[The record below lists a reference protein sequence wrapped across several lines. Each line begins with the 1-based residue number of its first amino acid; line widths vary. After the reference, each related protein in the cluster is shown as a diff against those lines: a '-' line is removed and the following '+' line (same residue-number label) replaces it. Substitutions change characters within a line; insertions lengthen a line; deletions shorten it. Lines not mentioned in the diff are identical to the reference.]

1 MSIQIRDPLALLPY
15 QSGLVTTVTEE
26 GAAKGQ
32 SPLDSRQKAA
42 VIGEPIPIVF
52 CRRVSSNGGVLVSPA
67 ATEGRYENNSTT
79 NVLTTKVHLVLSE
92 GDMDQL
98 PLKDVFQRACRVGT
112 WAQTYDRRAETWD
125 PGNFI
130 VAVATK
136 KFWNC
141 PLYCGTQGTY
151 DNMTTLS
158 FINTH
163 DDGSELW
170 DRQVHC
176 FVRNGINVTRILD
189 DILGPSNNV
198 IDLALYLIAQ
208 SSRFPSSMV
217 DLTMMEDAALFCN
230 VNGLFYNGEFKQS
243 TNLED
248 WLQSISSDFLLRVS
262 DKNGK
267 KGLRPRLQTN
277 ANGTIKT
284 TAIEPVF
291 TFTEDHVIIE
301 SFEIDYIS
309 LENRKAITALVLW
322 RQQPDSDIGI
332 IRSAEV
338 RMTGLADNGPLEQY
352 DLSQFCATENH
363 AVKVGTYR
371 VASRYYVTH
380 TLRIR
385 VAPSSFNATLIVGD
399 VVRVRLRRETSV
411 GTVSYHNHFYEVE
424 RITRA
429 ISGVISLDLIHFP
442 VDSQNRSLVGLA
454 VEAAIGNGYTVP
466 TGRTDFT
473 CDIAG
478 RAVDNTP
485 LPDVGETI
493 SPINDPP
500 VQTDPAELGNEP
512 DDGPT
517 DPVDNPEDP
526 LNGPEPQYPS
536 GPNPG
541 IEDVS
546 DPPEEGETAKAV
558 PPCPGGKVCWYRV
571 RKGSV
576 ANIDEA
582 RTTPNR
588 TLIQCETLG
597 ESGWESGASLV
608 LTNDDIDHY
617 IIAEATCPDPSSPD
631 GFGEPSIIG
640 VTEPAIP
647 DLTQYQYV
655 RWNGSISTD
664 GVVTIIEGGGYYEY
678 NGALYSGPY
687 GIRGLVY
694 KPGSEPGTEI
704 LSNEIYDAVP
714 IGFVAWRATVTA
726 YKFANGGSGSF
737 SFGGL
742 QGPGAIW
749 EINYPE
755 YMNTPVIRGSVPNN
769 SPHTYIIN
777 GRWEFSNTSTGDPLV
792 TWEGVTGSSG
802 PAV

>member
-15 QSGLVTTVTEE
+15 QSGLVTTVAEE

-52 CRRVSSNGGVLVSPA
+52 CRRVSSNGGVLISPS

-163 DDGSELW
+163 DDESELW

-189 DILGPSNNV
+189 DITGPSNNV

-217 DLTMMEDAALFCN
+217 DLVMMEDAALFCN
-230 VNGLFYNGEFKQS
+230 VNGFFYNGEFKES

-248 WLQSISSDFLLRVS
+248 WLQSISSNFLLRVS

-291 TFTEDHVIIE
+291 TFTEDHVIID

-332 IRSAEV
+332 IRSAEI

-352 DLSQFCATENH
+352 DLSQFCATEGH

-424 RITRA
+424 RIARA

-454 VEAAIGNGYTVP
+454 VDAAVGNGYTVP

-500 VQTDPAELGNEP
+500 VETDPAELGNEP

-526 LNGPEPQYPS
+526 LDEPEPEYSS

-541 IEDVS
+541 ITGVS
-546 DPPEEGETAKAV
+546 DPPVEGETANAV

-571 RKGSV
+571 TKSLV

-582 RTTPNR
+582 RTAPR
-588 TLIQCETLG
+588 TLIQCQTLG
-597 ESGWESGASLV
+597 NSGWESGASLI
-608 LTNDDIDHY
+608 LTNDEIDHY
-617 IIAEATCPDPSSPD
+617 LIAEATCPDPSSPD

-640 VTEPAIP
+640 ITEPGVP
-647 DLTQYQYV
+647 DIYSYQYV
-655 RWNGSISTD
+655 RWQGIVIGTSGFPVAGVTLWAANVSPTTFAIHGLWGCVSNTEVSASESTSCPP
-664 GVVTIIEGGGYYEY
+664 V
-678 NGALYSGPY
+678 GAVSP
-687 GIRGLVY
+687 
-694 KPGSEPGTEI
+694 
-704 LSNEIYDAVP
+704 
-714 IGFVAWRATVTA
+714 WRASVSTT
-726 YKFANGGSGSF
+726 NITTNPTGSF
-737 SFGGL
+737 ALGGFYSPCFSGL
-742 QGPGAIW
+742 QSYPPNPGIAFSGTVAGRTI
-749 EINYPE
+749 
-755 YMNTPVIRGSVPNN
+755 SV
-769 SPHTYIIN
+769 S
-777 GRWEFSNTSTGDPLV
+777 GVWQFSNNQSTVLAEWG
-792 TWEGVTGSSG
+792 GF
-802 PAV
+802 A

>member
-15 QSGLVTTVTEE
+15 QSGLVTTVAEE

-52 CRRVSSNGGVLVSPA
+52 CRRVSSNGGVLVSPS

-130 VAVATK
+130 VTVATK

-189 DILGPSNNV
+189 DITGPSNNV

-217 DLTMMEDAALFCN
+217 DLVMMEDAALFCN
-230 VNGLFYNGEFKQS
+230 VNGLFYNGEFKES

-248 WLQSISSDFLLRVS
+248 WLQSISSNFLLRVS

-291 TFTEDHVIIE
+291 TFTEDHVIID

-332 IRSAEV
+332 IRSAEI

-352 DLSQFCATENH
+352 DLSQFCATEDH

-424 RITRA
+424 RIARA

-454 VEAAIGNGYTVP
+454 VDAAVGNGYTVP

-485 LPDVGETI
+485 LNDVGEDI
-493 SPINDPP
+493 PPIDDPP
-500 VQTDPAELGNEP
+500 VETDPDELGNEP

-517 DPVDNPEDP
+517 DPVANPEDP
-526 LNGPEPQYPS
+526 LDEPEPEYPG

-541 IEDVS
+541 ITGVS
-546 DPPEEGETAKAV
+546 DPPVKGETANAV

-571 RKGSV
+571 TKSLV
-576 ANIDEA
+576 ANIDKA
-582 RTTPNR
+582 RTAPR

-597 ESGWESGASLV
+597 NSGWESGASLII
-608 LTNDDIDHY
+608 TNDDIDHY
-617 IIAEATCPDPSSPD
+617 LIAEARCPDPSGPD

-640 VTEPAIP
+640 ITEPAIP
-647 DLTQYQYV
+647 DVPSYTYARWVGTVTTPSGSTQVTSSSYTFNYNNPPQL
-655 RWNGSISTD
+655 NGLRYSPLSDALEIANNTAFEKYTPGLAGPWCATAIAVQKTNTSSFSTWTLGGIS
-664 GVVTIIEGGGYYEY
+664 
-678 NGALYSGPY
+678 NGAPAQ
-687 GIRGLVY
+687 IFA
-694 KPGSEPGTEI
+694 P
-704 LSNEIYDAVP
+704 SNPPLISMGALIFGNQDTWSITGV
-714 IGFVAWRATVTA
+714 WQ
-726 YKFANGGSGSF
+726 F
-737 SFGGL
+737 S
-742 QGPGAIW
+742 INNVNW
-749 EINYPE
+749 EADWAGINYDH
-755 YMNTPVIRGSVPNN
+755 N
-769 SPHTYIIN
+769 SA
-777 GRWEFSNTSTGDPLV
+777 G
-792 TWEGVTGSSG
+792 
-802 PAV
+802 

>member
-15 QSGLVTTVTEE
+15 QSGLVTTVAEE

-52 CRRVSSNGGVLVSPA
+52 CRRVSSNGGVLVSPS

-189 DILGPSNNV
+189 DITGPSNNV

-217 DLTMMEDAALFCN
+217 DLVMMEDAALFCN
-230 VNGLFYNGEFKQS
+230 VNGLFYNGEFKES

-248 WLQSISSDFLLRVS
+248 WLQSISSNFLLRVS

-291 TFTEDHVIIE
+291 TFTEDHVIID

-332 IRSAEV
+332 IRSAEI

-352 DLSQFCATENH
+352 DLSQFCATEDH

-399 VVRVRLRRETSV
+399 VVRVRLRRETNV

-424 RITRA
+424 RIARA

-454 VEAAIGNGYTVP
+454 VDAAVGNGYTVP

-485 LPDVGETI
+485 LNDVGEDI
-493 SPINDPP
+493 PPIDDPP
-500 VQTDPAELGNEP
+500 VETDPDELGNEP

-517 DPVDNPEDP
+517 DPVANPEDP
-526 LNGPEPQYPS
+526 LDEPEPEYPS

-541 IEDVS
+541 VTGVS
-546 DPPEEGETAKAV
+546 DPPVEGETANAV

-571 RKGSV
+571 TKSLV

-582 RTTPNR
+582 RTAPR
-588 TLIQCETLG
+588 TLIQCQTLG
-597 ESGWESGASLV
+597 NSGWESGASLII
-608 LTNDDIDHY
+608 TNDEIDHY
-617 IIAEATCPDPSSPD
+617 LIAEATCPDPSSPD

-640 VTEPAIP
+640 ITEPVIP
-647 DLTQYQYV
+647 DVPSYTYARWVGTVTTPSGSTQVTSSSYTFNYNNPPQL
-655 RWNGSISTD
+655 NGLRYSPLSEALGIANNTAFEKYTPGLAGPWCATAIAVQKTNTSSFSTWTLGGIS
-664 GVVTIIEGGGYYEY
+664 
-678 NGALYSGPY
+678 NGAPAQ
-687 GIRGLVY
+687 IFV
-694 KPGSEPGTEI
+694 P
-704 LSNEIYDAVP
+704 SNPPLISMGALIFGNQDTWSITGV
-714 IGFVAWRATVTA
+714 WQ
-726 YKFANGGSGSF
+726 F
-737 SFGGL
+737 SVNNVN
-742 QGPGAIW
+742 W
-749 EINYPE
+749 EADWAGINYDH
-755 YMNTPVIRGSVPNN
+755 N
-769 SPHTYIIN
+769 S
-777 GRWEFSNTSTGDPLV
+777 
-792 TWEGVTGSSG
+792 SS
-802 PAV
+802 

>member
-15 QSGLVTTVTEE
+15 QSGLVTTVATE
-26 GAAKGQ
+26 GAAEGQ

-52 CRRVSSNGGVLVSPA
+52 CRRVSSNGGVLVSPS

-176 FVRNGINVTRILD
+176 FVRNGMNVTRILD
-189 DILGPSNNV
+189 DITGPSNNV
-198 IDLALYLIAQ
+198 IDLALYLITQ

-217 DLTMMEDAALFCN
+217 DLTMMEDAALFCD

-332 IRSAEV
+332 IRSAEI

-399 VVRVRLRRETSV
+399 IVRVWLRRETNV
-411 GTVSYHNHFYEVE
+411 GAVSYHNHFYEVE
-424 RITRA
+424 RIARS

-442 VDSQNRSLVGLA
+442 IDSENRSLVGLA
-454 VEAAIGNGYTVP
+454 VNAAIGNGYTVP

-478 RAVDNTP
+478 RDVDNTP

-500 VQTDPAELGNEP
+500 IETDPAELGNEP
-512 DDGPT
+512 EGGPT

-526 LNGPEPQYPS
+526 LDGPVELSIDGGSGTAGQPLPGDTLTAGEVCSGQYNNWYLCPNSSLNVS
-536 GPNPG
+536 GSCEMVASGVGAPYIP
-541 IEDVS
+541 
-546 DPPEEGETAKAV
+546 DPTTT
-558 PPCPGGKVCWYRV
+558 GKKIFVIGR
-571 RKGSV
+571 
-576 ANIDEA
+576 
-582 RTTPNR
+582 
-588 TLIQCETLG
+588 
-597 ESGWESGASLV
+597 
-608 LTNDDIDHY
+608 
-617 IIAEATCPDPSSPD
+617 CPDPSSPD
-631 GFGEPSIIG
+631 GYGTPNESGGKAIG
-640 VTEPAIP
+640 DPPVAPIYCPGAS
-647 DLTQYQYV
+647 
-655 RWNGSISTD
+655 NS
-664 GVVTIIEGGGYYEY
+664 GGQGTFTKAV
-678 NGALYSGPY
+678 NVGAG
-687 GIRGLVY
+687 
-694 KPGSEPGTEI
+694 
-704 LSNEIYDAVP
+704 A
-714 IGFVAWRATVTA
+714 
-726 YKFANGGSGSF
+726 GSF
-737 SFGGL
+737 SFFYDAYGIPDRFVITGAANYDSGSVSGSATVTVTKSTTGAWIYVKVIAPL
-742 QGPGAIW
+742 QGTVW
-749 EINYPE
+749 DY
-755 YMNTPVIRGSVPNN
+755 TVSC
-769 SPHTYIIN
+769 
-777 GRWEFSNTSTGDPLV
+777 TS
-792 TWEGVTGSSG
+792 
-802 PAV
+802 

>member
-1 MSIQIRDPLALLPY
+1 
-15 QSGLVTTVTEE
+15 
-26 GAAKGQ
+26 
-32 SPLDSRQKAA
+32 
-42 VIGEPIPIVF
+42 
-52 CRRVSSNGGVLVSPA
+52 
-67 ATEGRYENNSTT
+67 
-79 NVLTTKVHLVLSE
+79 
-92 GDMDQL
+92 
-98 PLKDVFQRACRVGT
+98 
-112 WAQTYDRRAETWD
+112 
-125 PGNFI
+125 
-130 VAVATK
+130 
-136 KFWNC
+136 
-141 PLYCGTQGTY
+141 
-151 DNMTTLS
+151 
-158 FINTH
+158 
-163 DDGSELW
+163 
-170 DRQVHC
+170 
-176 FVRNGINVTRILD
+176 
-189 DILGPSNNV
+189 
-198 IDLALYLIAQ
+198 LITQ
-208 SSRFPSSMV
+208 SSRFPSSMI

-332 IRSAEV
+332 IRSAEI

-352 DLSQFCATENH
+352 DLSQFCATEDH

-424 RITRA
+424 RIARA

-454 VEAAIGNGYTVP
+454 VNAAVGNGYTVP

-478 RAVDNTP
+478 RDVDNTP
-485 LPDVGETI
+485 LTDVGETI

-500 VQTDPAELGNEP
+500 VETDPAELGNEP
-512 DDGPT
+512 DAGPT

-526 LNGPEPQYPS
+526 LAGNQPSYPS

-541 IEDVS
+541 VTGVS
-546 DPPEEGETAKAV
+546 DPPEEGETANAV

-571 RKGSV
+571 TKSLV
-576 ANIDEA
+576 ADIEEA
-582 RTTPNR
+582 RTTTNR
-588 TLIQCETLG
+588 TLIQCQTLG
-597 ESGWESGASLV
+597 TSGWESGASLV

-617 IIAEATCPDPSSPD
+617 IIAEATCPDPSSPG
-631 GFGEPSIIG
+631 GFGEPSVIG
-640 VTEPAIP
+640 ATEPAIP

-664 GVVTIIEGGGYYEY
+664 GVVTIVQGGTYYEY

-694 KPGSEPGTEI
+694 KPGTEPGTEI

-726 YKFANGGSGSF
+726 YKTANGGSGSF

-749 EINYPE
+749 EINTPE
-755 YMNTPVIRGSVPNN
+755 FHYTPVIRGSVPND
-769 SPHTYIIN
+769 SPHTYIIS
-777 GRWEFSNTSTGDPLV
+777 GRWQFSNTNSGDPLAV
-792 TWEGVTGSSG
+792 WEGVTGSSG

>member
-15 QSGLVTTVTEE
+15 QSGLVTTVAEE

-52 CRRVSSNGGVLVSPA
+52 CRRVSGNGGVLVSPA

-112 WAQTYDRRAETWD
+112 WAQTYNRRAETWD

-189 DILGPSNNV
+189 DITGPSNNV

-230 VNGLFYNGEFKQS
+230 VNGFFYNGEFKQS

-454 VEAAIGNGYTVP
+454 VEAAVGNGYIVP

-485 LPDVGETI
+485 LPDVGEDI
-493 SPINDPP
+493 EPEDDPP
-500 VQTDPAELGNEP
+500 VETDPEELGNEP

-526 LNGPEPQYPS
+526 LDEPEPEYPS

-541 IEDVS
+541 ITGVS
-546 DPPEEGETAKAV
+546 DPPVEGETANAV

-571 RKGSV
+571 RKASV

-582 RTTPNR
+582 KTTPNR
-588 TLIQCETLG
+588 VTIQCQTLAS
-597 ESGWESGASLV
+597 SGWEAGASLV

-617 IIAEATCPDPSSPD
+617 LIAEATCPDPSSPD

-640 VTEPAIP
+640 ITDPAIP
-647 DLTQYQYV
+647 DIYSYQYV
-655 RWNGSISTD
+655 RWQGFVIGTSGFPSAGTTNWQANISPATKSIYGLWGCISNTQIPVPPVYDYTQTITVPEPGPVPWRASVSATGIYTNPTGAFALGGLD
-664 GVVTIIEGGGYYEY
+664 GVT
-678 NGALYSGPY
+678 PC
-687 GIRGLVY
+687 
-694 KPGSEPGTEI
+694 
-704 LSNEIYDAVP
+704 LSNLQSSPPNPGIP
-714 IGFVAWRATVTA
+714 
-726 YKFANGGSGSF
+726 
-737 SFGGL
+737 FGGTVEG
-742 QGPGAIW
+742 QTM
-749 EINYPE
+749 Y
-755 YMNTPVIRGSVPNN
+755 V
-769 SPHTYIIN
+769 N
-777 GRWEFSNTSTGDPLV
+777 GVWQFSNDQSTVLAEWG
-792 TWEGVTGSSG
+792 GF
-802 PAV
+802 A

>member
-15 QSGLVTTVTEE
+15 QSGLVTTVTTE
-26 GAAKGQ
+26 GAAEGQ

-52 CRRVSSNGGVLVSPA
+52 CRRVSSNGGVLVSPS

-151 DNMTTLS
+151 ENMTTLS

-189 DILGPSNNV
+189 NITGPSNNV
-198 IDLALYLIAQ
+198 IDLALYLITQ
-208 SSRFPSSMV
+208 SSRFPSSMI

-332 IRSAEV
+332 IRSAEI

-352 DLSQFCATENH
+352 DLSQFCSTEDH

-399 VVRVRLRRETSV
+399 VVRVRLRRETNV

-424 RITRA
+424 RIARS

-454 VEAAIGNGYTVP
+454 VNAAVGNGYTVP

-478 RAVDNTP
+478 RDVDNTP
-485 LPDVGETI
+485 LSDVGEDI
-493 SPINDPP
+493 PPVDDPP
-500 VQTDPAELGNEP
+500 VETDPDELGNEP

-517 DPVDNPEDP
+517 DPVANPEDP
-526 LNGPEPQYPS
+526 LDEPEPEYPS

-541 IEDVS
+541 ITGVS
-546 DPPEEGETAKAV
+546 DPPEEGETANAV

-571 RKGSV
+571 TKSLV
-576 ANIDEA
+576 ADIDEA
-582 RTTPNR
+582 RTAPR

-597 ESGWESGASLV
+597 TSGWEAGASLII
-608 LTNDDIDHY
+608 TNDDIDHY
-617 IIAEATCPDPSSPD
+617 LIAEASCPDPSGTD
-631 GFGEPSIIG
+631 GFGEPSLIG
-640 VTEPAIP
+640 ITEPAIP
-647 DLTQYQYV
+647 DVPSYTYARWVGTVTTPSGTTQVTSSSFTFNYNNPPQL
-655 RWNGSISTD
+655 NGLRYSPLSEALGVANNTAFEEYTPGLAGPWCANAIAVQKTNTSSFSTWTLGGIS
-664 GVVTIIEGGGYYEY
+664 
-678 NGALYSGPY
+678 NGAPAQ
-687 GIRGLVY
+687 IFTPTNPPLVSMGALIFGNQDTWSI
-694 KPGSEPGTEI
+694 KGVWQFSINNVNWE
-704 LSNEIYDAVP
+704 
-714 IGFVAWRATVTA
+714 
-726 YKFANGGSGSF
+726 ANWAG
-737 SFGGL
+737 
-742 QGPGAIW
+742 
-749 EINYPE
+749 INYDH
-755 YMNTPVIRGSVPNN
+755 NTPG
-769 SPHTYIIN
+769 
-777 GRWEFSNTSTGDPLV
+777 
-792 TWEGVTGSSG
+792 
-802 PAV
+802 

>member
-15 QSGLVTTVTEE
+15 QSGLVTTVAEE

-52 CRRVSSNGGVLVSPA
+52 CRRVSSNGGVLVSPS

-189 DILGPSNNV
+189 DITGPSNNV

-217 DLTMMEDAALFCN
+217 DLVMMEDAALFCN
-230 VNGLFYNGEFKQS
+230 VNGLFYNGEFKES

-248 WLQSISSDFLLRVS
+248 WLQSISSNFLLRVS

-291 TFTEDHVIIE
+291 TFTEDHVIID

-332 IRSAEV
+332 IRSAEI

-424 RITRA
+424 RIARA

-454 VEAAIGNGYTVP
+454 VDAAVGNGYTVP

-485 LPDVGETI
+485 LPDVGEDI
-493 SPINDPP
+493 PPIDDPP
-500 VQTDPAELGNEP
+500 VETDPEELGNEP
-512 DDGPT
+512 EDGPT

-526 LNGPEPQYPS
+526 LDEPEPEYPS

-541 IEDVS
+541 ITGVS
-546 DPPEEGETAKAV
+546 NPPVEGETANAV

-571 RKGSV
+571 TKSLV

-582 RTTPNR
+582 RTAPR
-588 TLIQCETLG
+588 TLIQCQTLG
-597 ESGWESGASLV
+597 NSGWESGASLII
-608 LTNDDIDHY
+608 TNDEIDHY
-617 IIAEATCPDPSSPD
+617 LIAEATCPDPSSPD

-640 VTEPAIP
+640 ITEPGIP
-647 DLTQYQYV
+647 DIYSYQYV
-655 RWNGSISTD
+655 RWQGIVIGSSGFPVAGTTNWQANISPATKSIYGLWGCISNTQIPVPPVYDYTQTTTVPEPGPVPWRASVSATGIFTNPSGAFALGGLD
-664 GVVTIIEGGGYYEY
+664 GV
-678 NGALYSGPY
+678 NPC
-687 GIRGLVY
+687 
-694 KPGSEPGTEI
+694 
-704 LSNEIYDAVP
+704 LSNLQSSPPNPGI
-714 IGFVAWRATVTA
+714 
-726 YKFANGGSGSF
+726 
-737 SFGGL
+737 SFGGTVEG
-742 QGPGAIW
+742 QTI
-749 EINYPE
+749 
-755 YMNTPVIRGSVPNN
+755 SV
-769 SPHTYIIN
+769 S
-777 GRWEFSNTSTGDPLV
+777 GVWQFSNNQSTVLAEWG
-792 TWEGVTGSSG
+792 GF
-802 PAV
+802 A

>member
-163 DDGSELW
+163 DDESELW

-189 DILGPSNNV
+189 DTLGPSNNV

-230 VNGLFYNGEFKQS
+230 VNGFFYNGEFKQS

-380 TLRIR
+380 MLRIR

-424 RITRA
+424 RIARA

-454 VEAAIGNGYTVP
+454 VEAAVGNGYIVP

-485 LPDVGETI
+485 LPDVGEDI
-493 SPINDPP
+493 PPEDAPP
-500 VQTDPAELGNEP
+500 VETDPEELGNEP

-526 LNGPEPQYPS
+526 LDEPEPEYPS

-541 IEDVS
+541 ITGVS
-546 DPPEEGETAKAV
+546 DPPVEGETANAV

-571 RKGSV
+571 RKASV

-588 TLIQCETLG
+588 VTIQCQTLAS
-597 ESGWESGASLV
+597 SGWEAGASLV

-617 IIAEATCPDPSSPD
+617 LIAEATCPDPSSPD

-640 VTEPAIP
+640 ITEPAIP
-647 DLTQYQYV
+647 DIYSYQYV
-655 RWNGSISTD
+655 RWQGILIGPSGFPFQKTTD
-664 GVVTIIEGGGYYEY
+664 WTSF
-678 NGALYSGPY
+678 AS
-687 GIRGLVY
+687 
-694 KPGSEPGTEI
+694 PGSVGLYGLWGCVGNVQILNEAGAGGLITVPTPGP
-704 LSNEIYDAVP
+704 AP
-714 IGFVAWRATVTA
+714 WRASVSATGLIT
-726 YKFANGGSGSF
+726 NSTGSYGL
-737 SFGGL
+737 GGL
-742 QGPGAIW
+742 
-749 EINYPE
+749 
-755 YMNTPVIRGSVPNN
+755 NT
-769 SPHTYIIN
+769 
-777 GRWEFSNTSTGDPLV
+777 SNTGASPCQG
-792 TWEGVTGSSG
+792 TGSSSQVAITFSG
-802 PAV
+802 TVEGQTMYVNGLWQFSNDQSTVLAEWGGFA